1 MTDTQTSEAPRATFT
16 RMDQSTKADWDIIV
30 GAVIEHAHT
39 KVAGQ
44 VIAQL
49 ETLRGDHGGFAVDRL
64 THCLQTA
71 HLAEQA
77 GKDDEYIVCALLHDV
92 GDVLAPF
99 NHPDIAAGILKPY
112 VSEANHWMVQ
122 NHGTVQGYYYFHHLG
137 LDRDARDALK
147 GHEFYDHCEEFCAKF
162 DMPAFDPEATAPPL
176 SYYVPLLDA
185 MFGPGGL
192 ASRDDIAQAVQK

>member
-1 MTDTQTSEAPRATFT
+1 
-16 RMDQSTKADWDIIV
+16 MDESTKDDWDIIV
-30 GAVIEHAHT
+30 GAVIDHAHT
-39 KVAGQ
+39 KLYGNVM
-44 VIAQL
+44 AQM

-71 HLAEQA
+71 YLAELD
-77 GKDDEYIVCALLHDV
+77 GKDDEYIVCALLHDI

-137 LDRDARDALK
+137 LDRNKRDELAD
-147 GHEFYDHCEEFCAKF
+147 HEFYDHCEEFCAKF
-162 DMPAFDPEATAPPL
+162 DMPAFDPEMTAPPL
-176 SYYVPLLDA
+176 SHYEPLVEA

-192 ASRDDIAQAVQK
+192 ASLDEVKDAVQK

>member
-44 VIAQL
+44 VISQL

-192 ASRDDIAQAVQK
+192 ASREDVAQAVQK

>member
-44 VIAQL
+44 VISQL
-49 ETLRGDHGGFAVDRL
+49 EALRGDHGGFAVDRL

-192 ASRDDIAQAVQK
+192 ASREDVAQAVQK